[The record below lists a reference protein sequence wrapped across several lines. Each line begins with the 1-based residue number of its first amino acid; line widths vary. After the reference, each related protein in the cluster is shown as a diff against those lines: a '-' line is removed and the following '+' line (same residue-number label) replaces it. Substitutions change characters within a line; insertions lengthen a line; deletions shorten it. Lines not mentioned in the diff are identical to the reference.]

1 MSETDFDAVSNP
13 ADTLPLDDGAAA
25 GEPAKETDIVPSA
38 ETVEVEA
45 KPERMVSLA
54 ALHAERSRRKQI
66 DQEYRRTQQELAEL
80 RGKFSI
86 IESLNLPSQ
95 GGSADQPTP
104 ESDIV
109 GYARKI
115 GETVEQV
122 QRRLDDQA
130 AAEQASAEQHR
141 LVNAYRADAARFEA
155 QAPDFRAAY
164 DHLLQS
170 RAAELQAIGYSD
182 PQTLHDA
189 LQADEFAIA
198 HLAFSRGQSPAEL
211 LYALAQQ
218 RGYRRANDSRPDGAA
233 RLQTIERGQAANKSL
248 SNTGGSAGEGEMTA
262 EQLIKMPMDEFEA
275 WCARNPAR
283 ARRLMG
289 G

>member
-1 MSETDFDAVSNP
+1 MSETNFDAGPGP
-13 ADTLPLDDGAAA
+13 ADTPALGDGAAGGEA
-25 GEPAKETDIVPSA
+25 VAETDVGSVAEPA
-38 ETVEVEA
+38 EVQPR
-45 KPERMVSLA
+45 PERMVSLA

-80 RGKFSI
+80 RGKFSV

-95 GGSADQPTP
+95 GKPADEPTP

-109 GYARKI
+109 GYAKKI

-122 QRRLDDQA
+122 QKRLDDQS
-130 AAEQASAEQHR
+130 AAEQASAEQYR

-170 RAAELQAIGYSD
+170 RAAELQAIGYTD
-182 PQTLHDA
+182 PQILQEA
-189 LQADEFAIA
+189 LQADEFAVA
-198 HLAFSRGQSPAEL
+198 HMALSRGQSPAEL

-218 RGYRRANDSRPDGAA
+218 RGYRRADGARSNGAA

-248 SNTGGSAGEGEMTA
+248 SNTGGAAGEGEMTA

-275 WCARNPAR
+275 WCTRNPVR